1 MDAKHIVSG
10 ERIQEIA
17 DIYIGTQD
25 DFNFNPRIH
34 MQTGKQLLISCI
46 PAVYDNPATVFVYTH
61 RIGEFAKYVDRFTKP
76 FTLITH
82 NSDGKVTANA
92 ILDHPLLLH
101 WYAQNVC
108 VQHPKLTPIP
118 IGIQNSQWN
127 ARGLEYISS
136 LYVTQKTRNVYF
148 NFDVGTNPSIRTAC
162 YDALKEKVPF
172 LPKIEVNDHLRRL
185 AEYKFCICPEGNGV
199 DTHRFWEALYLKVIP
214 IVLDSEL
221 IRAFRRDTRIPMV
234 VLTSWSELDV
244 DRLKYSFGTYLPDIS
259 LESYRRR
266 IMRKDVTVVLTCLTN
281 FQDYILVAI
290 RNLLHHGNTNI
301 VVLTEPAF
309 FHHFEGLPIVVED
322 RHNFSEAIGFDSKLD
337 TQFRGGFWHLTSLRL
352 FVLHSYLK
360 KTNTQRCVHIEND
373 VMVYANANSVRWHP
387 DRMSVVYDAPTRVIP
402 SVVWI
407 PTPDTL
413 GAALQNYDGSK
424 NDMENLA
431 RADLERL
438 PIFPDNWTLGSPPFV
453 HDVQV
458 MTCTYPEYD
467 YIFDGAAIGQYL
479 GGVDPRNQSGDT
491 RGFVNETCLLNY
503 SHYPVSWV
511 SGCPMLHVAGRTY
524 RIFNLHVHSKRLED
538 FASTTQTVY

>member
-1 MDAKHIVSG
+1 MDAKHVVSG

-25 DFNFNPRIH
+25 DFDFNPRIRV
-34 MQTGKQLLISCI
+34 QKSKQLLISSI
-46 PAVYDNPATVFVYTH
+46 PTVYANPSVVFVYTH
-61 RIGEFAKYVDRFTKP
+61 RVHDFAKRLDSFTNP

-82 NSDGKVTANA
+82 NSDGNVTAM
-92 ILDHPLLLH
+92 IDHPLLIH

-108 VQHPKLTPIP
+108 IQHPKLTPIP

-127 ARGLEYISS
+127 VRGLGQISS
-136 LYVTQKTRNVYF
+136 LHVIRKTQNVYF
-148 NFDVGTNPSIRTAC
+148 NFNVNTNSTVRTAC
-162 YDALKEKVPF
+162 YEALKGKIPF
-172 LPKIEVNDHLRRL
+172 LPMIDANDNLRRL

-221 IRAFRRDTRIPMV
+221 IRAFQRDTRIPIV
-234 VLTSWSELDV
+234 VLKAWSDLDV
-244 DRLKYSFGTYLPDIS
+244 SQLEYSFGTYLPDIS

-266 IMRKDVTVVLTCLTN
+266 ILQKDVTFVLTCLTN
-281 FQDYILVAI
+281 FQDYILVSI
-290 RNLLHHGNTNI
+290 RNLLHHGNTDI
-301 VVLTEPAF
+301 VVLTEPEF
-309 FHHFEGLPIVVED
+309 FHRFEGLPVVLVD
-322 RHNFSEAIGFDSKLD
+322 RNEFSDVAFDSKLD
-337 TQFRGGFWHLTSLRL
+337 KDFRGGFWHLTSLRL
-352 FVLHSYLK
+352 FVLHAYLK
-360 KTNTQRCVHIEND
+360 RTNTRRCVHIEND

-458 MTCTYPEYD
+458 MTRTYPEYD

-511 SGCPMLHVAGRTY
+511 SGFPMLHVAGRTY
-524 RIFNLHVHSKRLED
+524 RIFNLHIHSKRLED

>member
-1 MDAKHIVSG
+1 MDTKHVVSG

-17 DIYIGTQD
+17 DIYIGMQE
-25 DFNFNPRIH
+25 DFDFNPRIRT
-34 MQTGKQLLISCI
+34 QTSKQLLFGSI
-46 PAVYDNPATVFVYTH
+46 PTVYDNPAVVFVYTH
-61 RIGEFAKYVDRFTKP
+61 RVDEFAKYIDRFTNP
-76 FTLITH
+76 FTLLTH
-82 NSDGKVTANA
+82 NSDGNVTTTA
-92 ILDHPLLLH
+92 ILDHPLLRH

-136 LYVTQKTRNVYF
+136 LHVTRKTQNVYF
-148 NFDVGTNPSIRTAC
+148 NFNVNTNSTVRAAC
-162 YDALKEKVPF
+162 YEALKGKIPF
-172 LPKIEVNDHLRRL
+172 LPMIDANNNLRRL
-185 AEYKFCICPEGNGV
+185 ADYKFCICPEGNGV

-221 IRAFRRDTRIPMV
+221 VRAFQRDTRIPVV
-234 VLTSWSELDV
+234 VLKAWSDLDV
-244 DRLKYSFGTYLPDIS
+244 SRLEYSFGTYLPDIS

-266 IMRKDVTVVLTCLTN
+266 ILQKDVTFVLTCLTN
-281 FQDYILVAI
+281 FQEYILVSI
-290 RNLLHHGNTNI
+290 RNLLHHGNTDI
-301 VVLTEPAF
+301 VVLTEPEF
-309 FHHFEGLPIVVED
+309 FRHFEGLPVVLVD
-322 RHNFSEAIGFDSKLD
+322 RSEFSDVAFDSKLD
-337 TQFRGGFWHLTSLRL
+337 KDFRGGFWHLTSLRL
-352 FVLHSYLK
+352 FVLHAYLK
-360 KTNTQRCVHIEND
+360 RTNTLRCVHIEND
-373 VMVYANANSVRWHP
+373 VMVYANANNVRWHP

-402 SVVWI
+402 SVVWV

-413 GAALQNYDGSK
+413 GAALRDYDGSK

-453 HDVQV
+453 HAVQV
-458 MTCTYPEYD
+458 MTATYPEYD

-503 SHYPVSWV
+503 SHYPVSWT
-511 SGCPMLHVAGRTY
+511 SGCPMMNVGGRTY

-538 FASTTQTVY
+538 FASTTQAVY